1 MSDLFNTEALQA
13 LDDKSELT
21 EMPRVASPALWLIL
35 TSLLT
40 ICAIALFWCI
50 FGKLNYTVN
59 ATGVVFPFAEA
70 RPISVPFEGTVHH
83 VIATNGQKLAA
94 GDPIASVRSQLATTT
109 LTSPESGVVLTSK
122 PAETKFVAREP
133 VVWILPQELQL
144 HEREVL
150 AYVPFAHLRKVKIG
164 AKVQVTPAD
173 LEREKWGYAVG
184 TVTGIE
190 RYPTARQAV
199 AQRLKL
205 AELAAIIPA
214 EQPVYEVRIVLDR
227 GDNGL
232 VWSRKKSQ
240 HMAVTTGMP
249 CNVQIIWSQKYVWE
263 VLTGRVE
270 SMLETLQGK

>member
-1 MSDLFNTEALQA
+1 MSELFNKEALQA
-13 LDDKSELT
+13 LDDKSELK

-35 TSLLT
+35 TSLLM

-83 VIATNGQKLAA
+83 VIATNGQKVAA

-184 TVTGIE
+184 TVTSIE
-190 RYPTARQAV
+190 QYPTDRQAV

-227 GDNGL
+227 GADGL
-232 VWSRKKSQ
+232 IWSRKKSQ
-240 HMAVTTGMP
+240 NMAVTTGMP

-270 SMLETLQGK
+270 NMLETLQGK

>member
-1 MSDLFNTEALQA
+1 MSELFNKEALQA
-13 LDDKSELT
+13 LDDKSELK

-59 ATGVVFPFAEA
+59 ATAVVFPFAEA

-83 VIATNGQKLAA
+83 VIATNGQKVAA

-184 TVTGIE
+184 TVTSIE
-190 RYPTARQAV
+190 QYPTDRQAV

-227 GDNGL
+227 GADGL
-232 VWSRKKSQ
+232 IWSRKKSQ
-240 HMAVTTGMP
+240 NMAVTTGMP

-263 VLTGRVE
+263 VLTGRLDN
-270 SMLETLQGK
+270 MLETLQGK

>member
-1 MSDLFNTEALQA
+1 MSELFNKEALQA
-13 LDDKSELT
+13 LDDKSELK

-35 TSLLT
+35 TSLLM
-40 ICAIALFWCI
+40 ICALALFWCI

-59 ATGVVFPFAEA
+59 ATAVVFPFAEA

-83 VIATNGQKLAA
+83 VIATNGQKVAA

-184 TVTGIE
+184 TVTSIE
-190 RYPTARQAV
+190 QYPTDRQAV

-240 HMAVTTGMP
+240 QMAVTTGMP

-270 SMLETLQGK
+270 NMLETLQGK

>member
-1 MSDLFNTEALQA
+1 MSELFNKEALQA
-13 LDDKSELT
+13 LDDKSELK

-35 TSLLT
+35 TSLLM
-40 ICAIALFWCI
+40 ICALALFWCI

-59 ATGVVFPFAEA
+59 ATAVVFPFAEA

-83 VIATNGQKLAA
+83 VIATNGQKVAA

-184 TVTGIE
+184 TVTSIE
-190 RYPTARQAV
+190 QYPTDRQAV

-214 EQPVYEVRIVLDR
+214 EQPVYEVCIVLDR

-240 HMAVTTGMP
+240 QMAVTTGMP

-270 SMLETLQGK
+270 NMLETLQGK

>member
-1 MSDLFNTEALQA
+1 MAELFNKEALQA
-13 LDDKSELT
+13 LDDKSELK

-83 VIATNGQKLAA
+83 VIATNGQKVAA

-122 PAETKFVAREP
+122 PAETK
-133 VVWILPQELQL
+133 
-144 HEREVL
+144 
-150 AYVPFAHLRKVKIG
+150 FAHLRKVKIG

-205 AELAAIIPA
+205 AELAAIVP
-214 EQPVYEVRIVLDR
+214 EGQPVYEVRIVLDR

-240 HMAVTTGMP
+240 QMAVTTGMP

-270 SMLETLQGK
+270 NMLETLQGK

>member
-1 MSDLFNTEALQA
+1 MAELFNKEALQA
-13 LDDKSELT
+13 LDDKSELK

-70 RPISVPFEGTVHH
+70 RSISVPFEGTVHH
-83 VIATNGQKLAA
+83 VIASNGQKVVA

-109 LTSPESGVVLTSK
+109 LTSPESGVMLTSK
-122 PAETKFVAREP
+122 PAESKFVAREP
-133 VVWILPQELQL
+133 VVWILPQKLQL

-150 AYVPFAHLRKVKIG
+150 AYVQFAHLRKVKIG

-190 RYPTARQAV
+190 RYPTDRQAV

-270 SMLETLQGK
+270 NMLETLQGK

>member
-1 MSDLFNTEALQA
+1 MAELFNKEALQA
-13 LDDKSELT
+13 LDDKSELK

-83 VIATNGQKLAA
+83 VIATNGQKVAA

-109 LTSPESGVVLTSK
+109 LTSLESGVVLTSK

-184 TVTGIE
+184 TVTSIE
-190 RYPTARQAV
+190 QYPTDRQAV

-214 EQPVYEVRIVLDR
+214 NQPVYEIRIVLDR
-227 GDNGL
+227 GADGL
-232 VWSRKKSQ
+232 IWSRKKSQ
-240 HMAVTTGMP
+240 NMAVTTGMP

-263 VLTGRVE
+263 VLTGRLDN
-270 SMLETLQGK
+270 MLETLQGK

>member
-1 MSDLFNTEALQA
+1 MTEIFSKTALES
-13 LDDKSELT
+13 LDDHSEAE
-21 EMPRVASPALWLIL
+21 EMPRVASPKLVVVLCAMLALLAVAIYWCAFG
-35 TSLLT
+35 T
-40 ICAIALFWCI
+40 I
-50 FGKLNYTVN
+50 NYKVT
-59 ATGVVFPFAEA
+59 AQGVVFPFKADVKNEIDVQSL
-70 RPISVPFEGTVHH
+70 P
-83 VIATNGQKLAA
+83 K
-94 GDPIASVRSQLATTT
+94 DC
-109 LTSPESGVVLTSK
+109 
-122 PAETKFVAREP
+122 REML
-133 VVWILPQELQL
+133 V
-144 HEREVL
+144 
-150 AYVPFAHLRKVKIG
+150 YVTFYDLRKLKIG
-164 AKVQVTPAD
+164 QQVQVTPAD

-240 HMAVTTGMP
+240 QMAVTTGMP

-270 SMLETLQGK
+270 NMLETLQGK

>member
-1 MSDLFNTEALQA
+1 MSELFNKEALQA
-13 LDDKSELT
+13 LDDKSELK

-59 ATGVVFPFAEA
+59 ATAVVFPFAEA

-83 VIATNGQKLAA
+83 VIATNGQKVAA

-214 EQPVYEVRIVLDR
+214 EQPVYEVCIVLDR

-240 HMAVTTGMP
+240 QMAVTTGMP

-270 SMLETLQGK
+270 NMLETLQGK

>member
-1 MSDLFNTEALQA
+1 MSELFNKEALQA
-13 LDDKSELT
+13 LDDKSELK

-35 TSLLT
+35 TSLLM
-40 ICAIALFWCI
+40 ICALALFWCI

-59 ATGVVFPFAEA
+59 ATAVVFPFAEA

-83 VIATNGQKLAA
+83 VIATNGQKVAA

-184 TVTGIE
+184 TVTSIE
-190 RYPTARQAV
+190 QYPTDRQAV

-227 GDNGL
+227 GADGL
-232 VWSRKKSQ
+232 IWSRKKSQ
-240 HMAVTTGMP
+240 NMAVTTGMP

-270 SMLETLQGK
+270 NMLETLQGK

>member
-1 MSDLFNTEALQA
+1 MSELFNKEALQA
-13 LDDKSELT
+13 LDDKSELK

-59 ATGVVFPFAEA
+59 ATAVVFPFAEA

-83 VIATNGQKLAA
+83 VIATNGQKVAA

-184 TVTGIE
+184 TVTSIE
-190 RYPTARQAV
+190 QYPTDRQAV

-227 GDNGL
+227 GADGL
-232 VWSRKKSQ
+232 IWSRKKSQ
-240 HMAVTTGMP
+240 NMAVTTGMP

-270 SMLETLQGK
+270 NMLETLQGK

>member
-1 MSDLFNTEALQA
+1 M
-13 LDDKSELT
+13 
-21 EMPRVASPALWLIL
+21 
-35 TSLLT
+35 
-40 ICAIALFWCI
+40 
-50 FGKLNYTVN
+50 
-59 ATGVVFPFAEA
+59 
-70 RPISVPFEGTVHH
+70 HH
-83 VIATNGQKLAA
+83 VIATNGQKVAA

-240 HMAVTTGMP
+240 LMAVTTGMP

-270 SMLETLQGK
+270 NMLETLQGK

>member
-1 MSDLFNTEALQA
+1 MAELFNKEALLA
-13 LDDKSELT
+13 LDDKSELK

-83 VIATNGQKLAA
+83 VIATNGQKVAA

-214 EQPVYEVRIVLDR
+214 EQPVSEVRIVLDR

-240 HMAVTTGMP
+240 KMAVTTGMP

-270 SMLETLQGK
+270 NMLETLQGK

>member
-1 MSDLFNTEALQA
+1 MSELFNKEALQA
-13 LDDKSELT
+13 LDDKSELK

-83 VIATNGQKLAA
+83 VIATNGQKVAA

-164 AKVQVTPAD
+164 AKVQGLIVSALFDVEVVKP
-173 LEREKWGYAVG
+173 LLRE
-184 TVTGIE
+184 
-190 RYPTARQAV
+190 V
-199 AQRLKL
+199 AQKRAHLLELLSSRNLCRLGWRSHSTPMNATKDRRK
-205 AELAAIIPA
+205 ADRQRQQRFPIHAI
-214 EQPVYEVRIVLDR
+214 
-227 GDNGL
+227 
-232 VWSRKKSQ
+232 
-240 HMAVTTGMP
+240 HH
-249 CNVQIIWSQKYVWE
+249 
-263 VLTGRVE
+263 
-270 SMLETLQGK
+270 

>member
-1 MSDLFNTEALQA
+1 MAELFNKEALQA
-13 LDDKSELT
+13 LDDKSELK

-59 ATGVVFPFAEA
+59 ATGVVFPFVEA

-83 VIATNGQKLAA
+83 VIATNGQKVAA

-240 HMAVTTGMP
+240 QMAVTTGMP

-270 SMLETLQGK
+270 NMLETLQGK

>member
-21 EMPRVASPALWLIL
+21 EMPQVASPALWLIL
-35 TSLLT
+35 TSLLM

-109 LTSPESGVVLTSK
+109 LTSPENGVVLTSK

-133 VVWILPQELQL
+133 VVWILPQKLQL

-184 TVTGIE
+184 TVTSIE
-190 RYPTARQAV
+190 QYPTDRQAV

-227 GDNGL
+227 GADGL
-232 VWSRKKSQ
+232 IWSRKKSQ
-240 HMAVTTGMP
+240 NMAVTTGMP

-263 VLTGRVE
+263 VLTGRLDN
-270 SMLETLQGK
+270 MLETLQGK

>member
-1 MSDLFNTEALQA
+1 MAELFNKEALQA
-13 LDDKSELT
+13 LDDKSELK

-83 VIATNGQKLAA
+83 VIATNGQKVAA

-109 LTSPESGVVLTSK
+109 LTSPENGVVLTSK

-173 LEREKWGYAVG
+173 LERVKWGYAVG

-240 HMAVTTGMP
+240 QMAVTTGMP

-270 SMLETLQGK
+270 NMLETLQGK

>member
-1 MSDLFNTEALQA
+1 MSELFNKEALQA
-13 LDDKSELT
+13 LDDKSELK

-35 TSLLT
+35 TSLLM

-59 ATGVVFPFAEA
+59 ATAVVFPFAEA

-83 VIATNGQKLAA
+83 VIATNGQKVAA

-184 TVTGIE
+184 TVTSIE
-190 RYPTARQAV
+190 QYPTDRQAV

-227 GDNGL
+227 GADGL
-232 VWSRKKSQ
+232 IWSRKKSQ
-240 HMAVTTGMP
+240 NMAVTTGMP

-270 SMLETLQGK
+270 NMLETLQGK

>member
-1 MSDLFNTEALQA
+1 MSELFNKEALQA
-13 LDDKSELT
+13 LDDKSELK

-83 VIATNGQKLAA
+83 VIAINGQKVAA

-214 EQPVYEVRIVLDR
+214 EQPVYEIRIVLDR
-227 GDNGL
+227 GADGL
-232 VWSRKKSQ
+232 IWSRKKSQ
-240 HMAVTTGMP
+240 NMAVTTGMP

-263 VLTGRVE
+263 VLTGRLDN
-270 SMLETLQGK
+270 MLETLQGK

>member
-1 MSDLFNTEALQA
+1 MSELFNKEALQA
-13 LDDKSELT
+13 LDDKSELK

-35 TSLLT
+35 TSLLM
-40 ICAIALFWCI
+40 ICALALFWCI

-59 ATGVVFPFAEA
+59 ATAVVFPFAEA
-70 RPISVPFEGTVHH
+70 RPISVPF
-83 VIATNGQKLAA
+83 
-94 GDPIASVRSQLATTT
+94 DASVRSQLATTT

-184 TVTGIE
+184 TVTSIE
-190 RYPTARQAV
+190 QYPTDRQAV

-227 GDNGL
+227 GADGL
-232 VWSRKKSQ
+232 IWSRKKSQ
-240 HMAVTTGMP
+240 NMAVTTGMP

-270 SMLETLQGK
+270 NMLETLQGK

>member
-1 MSDLFNTEALQA
+1 M
-13 LDDKSELT
+13 
-21 EMPRVASPALWLIL
+21 
-35 TSLLT
+35 
-40 ICAIALFWCI
+40 ICALALFWCI

-59 ATGVVFPFAEA
+59 ATAVVFPFAEA

-83 VIATNGQKLAA
+83 VIATNGQKVAA

-184 TVTGIE
+184 TVTSIE
-190 RYPTARQAV
+190 QYPTDRQAV

-227 GDNGL
+227 GADGL
-232 VWSRKKSQ
+232 IWSRKKSQ
-240 HMAVTTGMP
+240 NMAVTTGMP

-270 SMLETLQGK
+270 NMLETLQGK

>member
-1 MSDLFNTEALQA
+1 MSELFNTEALQA
-13 LDDKSELT
+13 LDDKSELK

-35 TSLLT
+35 TSLLM
-40 ICAIALFWCI
+40 ICGLALFWCI

-83 VIATNGQKLAA
+83 VVATNGQKVATGASL
-94 GDPIASVRSQLATTT
+94 ASVRSQLATTT

-122 PAETKFVAREP
+122 PAESKFVAREP

-144 HEREVL
+144 HDREVL

-164 AKVQVTPAD
+164 AKVQVTPSD

-190 RYPTARQAV
+190 QYPTDRQAV

-205 AELAAIIPA
+205 TELAAIIPA

-270 SMLETLQGK
+270 NMLETLQGK